1 MDLYNVLGVDRN
13 ATRDELK
20 KAYRKLSKEYHPDI
34 NKDSNAEEKFKEIS
48 SAYDVLSDNDKK
60 SNYDRFGSTDG
71 KSSSNPFGGGQGFG
85 FGFDDI
91 FSQFGDIF
99 GSGQQFGGGQQR
111 RQQKGTDLKIRLS
124 LTIEEIINGCDK
136 KVKYNKSESCK
147 SCDGKG
153 GSDATECNGCKGTGQ
168 RIILQN
174 TPFGQVR
181 QAIHCNDCKGKGRK
195 IVNKCNVCVGKGT
208 VIKEELVDI
217 KIPAGVSNG
226 MQLTMQGYGNAVLD
240 GISGDLNIL
249 VDETREEYFKRDGGS
264 LIVEK
269 EISVIDAIIGSNVSV
284 RTPRGLEHISITPGT
299 EHGKV
304 IRVSGKGVPDINLGL
319 GDLFINIKVKIPS
332 NINSE
337 EKRILE
343 DLKKSINFNV

>member
-13 ATRDELK
+13 ATQDELK
-20 KAYRKLSKEYHPDI
+20 KAYRKLSKEYHPDV

-71 KSSSNPFGGGQGFG
+71 KSSGNPFGGGQGFG
-85 FGFDDI
+85 FNMDDI

-99 GSGQQFGGGQQR
+99 GGGQQFGGQQR
-111 RQQKGTDLKIRLS
+111 RQQKGGDLNIRLS
-124 LTIEEIINGCDK
+124 LNIEEIITGCAK
-136 KVKYNKSESCK
+136 KVKYNKNDSCK

-153 GSDATECNGCKGTGQ
+153 GSDVRECNGCKGKGQ

-181 QAIHCNDCKGKGRK
+181 QAVNCGECNGNGRQILNKCGVCKGS
-195 IVNKCNVCVGKGT
+195 GT
-208 VIKEELVDI
+208 VVKEELIDI
-217 KIPAGVSNG
+217 NIPAGVGSG
-226 MQLTMQGYGNAVLD
+226 MKLTMQGYGNSVLN
-240 GISGDLNIL
+240 GISGDLHIL
-249 VDETREEYFKRDGGS
+249 IDEIKEEYFKRDGGS

-284 RTPRGLEHISITPGT
+284 RTPRGLEVVNIAPGT

-304 IRVSGKGVPDINLGL
+304 IRISGKGVPDINLGL
-319 GDLFINIKVKIPS
+319 GDLFVNIKVKIPN